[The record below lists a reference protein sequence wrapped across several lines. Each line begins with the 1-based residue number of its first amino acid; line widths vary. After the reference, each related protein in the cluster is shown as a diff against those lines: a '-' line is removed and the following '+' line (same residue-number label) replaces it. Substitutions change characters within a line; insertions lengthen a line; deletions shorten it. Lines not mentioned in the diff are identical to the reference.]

1 MILSFYSNWMP
12 YKNQHTTVIN
22 TDKIAKK
29 LEAAYGIK
37 SGSIRIRTIVIN
49 NGKTN
54 INDRRHKLYGK
65 NHELPRCDQLG
76 SIGSI
81 VEIAMNIIYPAR
93 CGISRSCKKEF
104 ANVIQA
110 RIAAH
115 ISSILLKF
123 KFADGSYSK
132 LELTR
137 CQKATDSSLNSL
149 LRLRRAPATTTA
161 KATTTK
167 ATTTKA
173 TTAKATTTKATT
185 AKAITTRVTTAKATT
200 AKATTAKATTAKAT
214 TTKATTAKAT
224 TTKATTPKA
233 ITTRVTAAKATTAKA
248 TTAKATTAKAT
259 TVKATTAKVIAT
271 ASATTA
277 GTTTQGKQLY
287 VP

>member
-1 MILSFYSNWMP
+1 MTLSFYSNWMP

-29 LEAAYGIK
+29 LRAAYGIK

-54 INDRRHKLYGK
+54 INGRRHKLYRK
-65 NHELPRCDQLG
+65 NHELPRCDRLG
-76 SIGSI
+76 SVGSI
-81 VEIAMNIIYPAR
+81 VDIAMNIIYPAR
-93 CGISRSCKKEF
+93 CGISQSCKKEF
-104 ANVIQA
+104 TNVIQA

-161 KATTTK
+161 KAS
-167 ATTTKA
+167 
-173 TTAKATTTKATT
+173 
-185 AKAITTRVTTAKATT
+185 
-200 AKATTAKATTAKAT
+200 TAKATTAKAT

-224 TTKATTPKA
+224 TTKATTTKGTTTKATTAKATTTKATTTKA
-233 ITTRVTAAKATTAKA
+233 ITTRVTAGKATTAKA